1 MIACPYC
8 GTQNRA
14 DATYCNNCGGALKST
29 TPPSPQPSAQTGAP
43 RPQHA
48 TGRLPLQ
55 SRLAGRY
62 LIGKKVG
69 EGGMAAVY
77 QATDTRSNETVAI
90 KEMSQ
95 DGLTPQEVKESL
107 DAFRFEADTLMR
119 LRHPNL
125 PRVYAH
131 FFEGA
136 RHYLVME
143 FIDGQTVEQRLIDA
157 KGALPETEVMG
168 WAEQLCSAL
177 NYLHMQRPPII
188 FRDLKPSN
196 VMVTRAGKVK
206 LIDFGI
212 ARVFAPGRTRDTQ
225 ILGTPGFA
233 PPEQYGKAQTD
244 ARADVYALGC
254 TLYQLL
260 SNYDPATTP
269 FALPPLNTRN
279 SKVSPHIQ
287 LAIERA
293 TKLDRDQRFPTVADF
308 EQALLHPD
316 GLYFRTGERARNLGE
331 LVALCQ
337 KLPQEGADALY
348 SGRIEYWLR
357 AWGNTS
363 AANSAA
369 SAARTNT
376 DQAAGLRAFLASA
389 SRRATAS
396 PNPAARLFPNIPR
409 PTVAQGAART
419 ATAPTGTITVQ
430 PKSLHMGRLTQGT
443 RGVQTI
449 VVGGLPNSTVQ
460 GTITPLAP
468 WLSVDRTIIRG
479 ASTLVQVFA
488 ETSKLPSTG
497 VHQSQLV
504 IRSGS
509 QQVYLPVSVE
519 ALPAPLSANKAPPLK
534 TTAAPAKSTTTAQP
548 AQSSARKT
556 AGPAASQTS
565 ASAKPQAKPQPKPAA
580 NRTATSAKFAVPA
593 RPPTRGPRIAI
604 AGAVAVGAGLLPL
617 IAFRWILDPASAA
630 QRVAMLHAYTPW
642 WPRIPLVWP
651 LLWLVFLASLA
662 FAVMSAVAGH
672 GSARW
677 RGQFRGALF
686 GALIGLVVALL
697 LGQKALFIMPMT
709 AAVILVPALAGV
721 GAAFGADAL
730 FGRGILVF
738 FETLSQRAR
747 FVVTI
752 AAIIVGAWGGAYLV
766 SQMNIGALIPL
777 GFIAGAL
784 LGASLASR
792 INQVLY
798 QLAHVPRSA
807 PRPARVP

>member
-1 MIACPYC
+1 MIACSYC
-8 GTQNRA
+8 GTQNRS
-14 DATYCNNCGGALKST
+14 DATYCNNCGGALNGT
-29 TPPSPQPSAQTGAP
+29 TSPAPHTPAQTGAP
-43 RPQHA
+43 RAPHG
-48 TGRLPLQ
+48 TGRLPTQ

-62 LIGKKVG
+62 LILRKVG

-77 QATDTRSNETVAI
+77 QATDTRTNDTVAI

-95 DGLTPQEVKESL
+95 DGLSPQEVKESL

-143 FIDGQTVEQRLIDA
+143 FIDGQTLEQRLVTA
-157 KGALPETEVMG
+157 KGSIPEVEVMG

-177 NYLHMQRPPII
+177 TYLHTQRPPII

-244 ARADVYALGC
+244 ARADIYALGC
-254 TLYQLL
+254 ALYQLL

-279 SKVSPHIQ
+279 PKVSPHIQ

-293 TKLDRDQRFPTVADF
+293 TKLDRDQRFPSMAEF
-308 EQALLHPD
+308 ERALLHPD
-316 GLYFRTGERARNLGE
+316 GLYFRNGERARTLTE
-331 LVALCQ
+331 MIALCQ
-337 KLPQEGADALY
+337 KLPQDGADALY

-363 AANSAA
+363 AATSAA
-369 SAARTNT
+369 NAARANT
-376 DQAAGLRAFLASA
+376 DQAAGLKAFLASVT
-389 SRRATAS
+389 RRSTAS
-396 PNPAARLFPNIPR
+396 PNQGPASRVFPNIPR
-409 PTVAQGAART
+409 PAQTRGAARA

-430 PKSLHMGRLTQGT
+430 PKSLHMGRLTQGQ
-443 RGVQTI
+443 RGIQAI

-460 GTITPLAP
+460 GSITPLAP
-468 WLSVDRTIIRG
+468 WLAVDRPIFRG
-479 ASTLVQVFA
+479 GSTVVQVTA

-497 VHQSQLV
+497 VHQSQIV
-504 IRSGS
+504 IRSGA

-519 ALPAPLSANKAPPLK
+519 ALSAPPSTTSTKAPK
-534 TTAAPAKSTTTAQP
+534 TTAQP
-548 AQSSARKT
+548 ATAQPARKT
-556 AGPAASQTS
+556 AGPVPAQASS
-565 ASAKPQAKPQPKPAA
+565 SAKSPSQGGK
-580 NRTATSAKFAVPA
+580 TATKFLVPA
-593 RPPTRGPRIAI
+593 RPPARMARIAIAGTLAMGVGLLPVVAFQRAYDPATAAQRTEMLHAYAPWWPHIPMVWPLMWLVFLVILIVAI
-604 AGAVAVGAGLLPL
+604 AGAVAGNRPS
-617 IAFRWILDPASAA
+617 RWS
-630 QRVAMLHAYTPW
+630 
-642 WPRIPLVWP
+642 
-651 LLWLVFLASLA
+651 
-662 FAVMSAVAGH
+662 
-672 GSARW
+672 
-677 RGQFRGALF
+677 GQYRGAFF
-686 GALIGLVVALL
+686 GALIGLLAALF
-697 LGQKALFIMPMT
+697 LGQSALFSVPVT
-709 AAVILVPALAGV
+709 AAVILVPALVGA
-721 GAAFGADAL
+721 GAAFGADSL
-730 FGRGILVF
+730 FGRGILTF
-738 FETLSQRAR
+738 FEVLSQRAR

-752 AAIIVGAWGGAYLV
+752 AAIVFGAWGGAFLLG
-766 SQMNIGALIPL
+766 QMNLGMLTAL
-777 GFIAGAL
+777 GFIGGAF

-792 INQVLY
+792 INQLLY
-798 QLAHVPRSA
+798 QLSRVPRVS
-807 PRPARVP
+807 RVP

>member
-14 DATYCNNCGGALKST
+14 DATYCNNCGGALKNT
-29 TPPSPQPSAQTGAP
+29 TPPSPQSPTQTGGP
-43 RPQHA
+43 LPQHA

-77 QATDTRSNETVAI
+77 QATDTRNNETVAI

-95 DGLTPQEVKESL
+95 DGLTPQEIKESL

-143 FIDGQTVEQRLIDA
+143 FIDGQTVEQRLINA
-157 KGALPETEVMG
+157 KGSLPETEVMG

-177 NYLHMQRPPII
+177 NYLHVQRPPII

-279 SKVSPHIQ
+279 AKVSPHIQ

-293 TKLDRDQRFPTVADF
+293 TKLDRDQRFQTVTEF

-337 KLPQEGADALY
+337 KLPQEGAEALY

-363 AANSAA
+363 AASSAA
-369 SAARTNT
+369 SAARANT

-389 SRRATAS
+389 SRRVTAS

-409 PTVAQGAART
+409 PSVAQGAART

-519 ALPAPLSANKAPPLK
+519 ALPAPVSANNVPPLK
-534 TTAAPAKSTTTAQP
+534 TTAAPAKAATAQP
-548 AQSSARKT
+548 ATQSAQKT
-556 AGPAASQTS
+556 AGPATSQTS
-565 ASAKPQAKPQPKPAA
+565 TSAKPQAKPQPKPAA
-580 NRTATSAKFAVPA
+580 KFAVPA
-593 RPPTRGPRIAI
+593 RPSTRGPRIAI
-604 AGAVAVGAGLLPL
+604 AGAAAVGASLLPL
-617 IAFRWILDPASAA
+617 AAFQWINDPASAA
-630 QRVAMLHAYTPW
+630 RRVEMLKAYAPW
-642 WPRIPLVWP
+642 WPHIPLVWP

-662 FAVMSAVAGH
+662 FAVISAVAGN
-672 GSARW
+672 GRSRW
-677 RGQFRGALF
+677 RGQFRGAFF
-686 GALIGLVVALL
+686 GALIGLVAALL
-697 LGQKALFIMPMT
+697 LGQTALFSMPMT

-721 GAAFGADAL
+721 GAAFGADSL

-738 FETLSQRAR
+738 FETLSLRAR

-752 AAIIVGAWGGAYLV
+752 VAIIMGAWGGAYFVGQLNV
-766 SQMNIGALIPL
+766 SPALTML
-777 GFIAGAL
+777 GFIGGAF

-792 INQVLY
+792 LNTILY
-798 QLAHVPRSA
+798 QLAHVPRST

>member
-1 MIACPYC
+1 MVACPYC

-29 TPPSPQPSAQTGAP
+29 TPPAPPPSAQTGAP

-77 QATDTRSNETVAI
+77 QATDTRTNETVAV

-95 DGLTPQEVKESL
+95 DGLTPQEVKEAL

-143 FIDGQTVEQRLIDA
+143 FIDGQTVEQRMIDA

-212 ARVFAPGRTRDTQ
+212 ARVFAPGRARDTQ

-279 SKVSPHIQ
+279 PKVSPHIQ

-293 TKLDRDQRFPTVADF
+293 TKLDRDQRFQSVADF
-308 EQALLHPD
+308 ERALLHPD
-316 GLYFRTGERARNLGE
+316 GLYFRNGERARTLSE
-331 LVALCQ
+331 LIALCQ

-357 AWGNTS
+357 AWGNTA

-396 PNPAARLFPNIPR
+396 PNPAARIFQNIPR
-409 PTVAQGAART
+409 ATVAQGAART

-430 PKSLHMGRLTQGT
+430 PKSLHMGRLTQGQ

-519 ALPAPLSANKAPPLK
+519 ALPAPASANKAQPPK
-534 TTAAPAKSTTTAQP
+534 STAAPTKSTTAQP
-548 AQSSARKT
+548 AQSAQKI

-565 ASAKPQAKPQPKPAA
+565 ARVKPQVKPQPKPAVKRA
-580 NRTATSAKFAVPA
+580 PTSSKFAIPA
-593 RPPTRGPRIAI
+593 RSPTRSPRIAI

-617 IAFRWILDPASAA
+617 AAFQWMNDPASAA
-630 QRVAMLHAYTPW
+630 QRMSMLRAYAPW
-642 WPRIPLVWP
+642 WPQIPQVWP

-662 FAVMSAVAGH
+662 FAVVGAAAGH

-677 RGQFRGALF
+677 HGQFRGAFF
-686 GALIGLVVALL
+686 GALIGLAAALL
-697 LGQKALFIMPMT
+697 LGQKALFILPMT
-709 AAVILVPALAGV
+709 ATVILVPALAGV

-730 FGRGILVF
+730 FGRGILAF
-738 FETLSQRAR
+738 FEVLSQRAR

-752 AAIIVGAWGGAYLV
+752 IAIIVGAWGGAYLV

-777 GFIAGAL
+777 GFIGGAF

-792 INQVLY
+792 LNNILY

>member
-1 MIACPYC
+1 M
-8 GTQNRA
+8 
-14 DATYCNNCGGALKST
+14 
-29 TPPSPQPSAQTGAP
+29 
-43 RPQHA
+43 
-48 TGRLPLQ
+48 
-55 SRLAGRY
+55 
-62 LIGKKVG
+62 
-69 EGGMAAVY
+69 
-77 QATDTRSNETVAI
+77 
-90 KEMSQ
+90 
-95 DGLTPQEVKESL
+95 
-107 DAFRFEADTLMR
+107 
-119 LRHPNL
+119 
-125 PRVYAH
+125 
-131 FFEGA
+131 
-136 RHYLVME
+136 
-143 FIDGQTVEQRLIDA
+143 
-157 KGALPETEVMG
+157 
-168 WAEQLCSAL
+168 
-177 NYLHMQRPPII
+177 
-188 FRDLKPSN
+188 
-196 VMVTRAGKVK
+196 
-206 LIDFGI
+206 
-212 ARVFAPGRTRDTQ
+212 
-225 ILGTPGFA
+225 
-233 PPEQYGKAQTD
+233 
-244 ARADVYALGC
+244 
-254 TLYQLL
+254 L

-279 SKVSPHIQ
+279 AKVSPHIQ

-293 TKLDRDQRFPTVADF
+293 TKLDRDQRFPSVADF

-316 GLYFRTGERARNLGE
+316 GLYFRTGERARNLSE

-396 PNPAARLFPNIPR
+396 PNPASRIFQNIPR

-430 PKSLHMGRLTQGT
+430 PKSLHMGRLTQGQ

-519 ALPAPLSANKAPPLK
+519 ALPRSSRDEHSPAAQVHRRACEIHGGAASAIHQAIRAQDGGRQRRHRLQRAQSPRRNLSRSLRRIRT
-534 TTAAPAKSTTTAQP
+534 TTAA
-548 AQSSARKT
+548 
-556 AGPAASQTS
+556 
-565 ASAKPQAKPQPKPAA
+565 
-580 NRTATSAKFAVPA
+580 KFSVPA

-604 AGAVAVGAGLLPL
+604 AGAAAIGAGLLPL
-617 IAFRWILDPASAA
+617 VAFRWILDPASAA
-630 QRVAMLHAYTPW
+630 QRIAMLHAYAPW
-642 WPRIPLVWP
+642 WPHIPLVWP

-662 FAVMSAVAGH
+662 LAVMGAVAGH

-677 RGQFRGALF
+677 RGQFRGAFF
-686 GALIGLVVALL
+686 GALIGLVAALL
-697 LGQKALFIMPMT
+697 LGQTALFILPMT

-738 FETLSQRAR
+738 FEIAVAARALR
-747 FVVTI
+747 RHHRRHHRRRVGWRLPREPDEHRRAHTAWLHRRSTPRRVAGLTHQSGTVPTGAC
-752 AAIIVGAWGGAYLV
+752 AALRATPSAR
-766 SQMNIGALIPL
+766 
-777 GFIAGAL
+777 
-784 LGASLASR
+784 SLACLLRRLPSR
-792 INQVLY
+792 
-798 QLAHVPRSA
+798 
-807 PRPARVP
+807 

>member
-1 MIACPYC
+1 
-8 GTQNRA
+8 
-14 DATYCNNCGGALKST
+14 
-29 TPPSPQPSAQTGAP
+29 
-43 RPQHA
+43 
-48 TGRLPLQ
+48 LQ

-77 QATDTRSNETVAI
+77 QATDTRTNETVAV

-95 DGLTPQEVKESL
+95 DGLTPQEVKEAL

-143 FIDGQTVEQRLIDA
+143 FIDGQTVEQRMIDA

-212 ARVFAPGRTRDTQ
+212 ARVFAPGRARDTQ

-293 TKLDRDQRFPTVADF
+293 TKLDRDQRFQSVAEF
-308 EQALLHPD
+308 ERALLHPD
-316 GLYFRTGERARNLGE
+316 GLYFRNGERARNLGE
-331 LVALCQ
+331 LIALCQ

-389 SRRATAS
+389 ARRATAS
-396 PNPAARLFPNIPR
+396 PNPASRIFQNIPR

-430 PKSLHMGRLTQGT
+430 PKSLHMGRLTQGQ

-519 ALPAPLSANKAPPLK
+519 ALPAPVGTNTIQSSKS
-534 TTAAPAKSTTTAQP
+534 TAAPAKSTTTAQP
-548 AQSSARKT
+548 AQSTARKM
-556 AGPAASQTS
+556 AGPATSQTS
-565 ASAKPQAKPQPKPAA
+565 ASAKPQAKPQVKPQAKRAA
-580 NRTATSAKFAVPA
+580 NRTTTAAKFAVPA
-593 RPPTRGPRIAI
+593 RPPTRGPSIAI
-604 AGAVAVGAGLLPL
+604 AGAVAIGAGLLPL
-617 IAFRWILDPASAA
+617 VAFRWILDPASAA
-630 QRVAMLHAYTPW
+630 QRIAMLHAYAPW

-662 FAVMSAVAGH
+662 FAVVSAVVGH

-677 RGQFRGALF
+677 RGQVRGAFF
-686 GALIGLVVALL
+686 GALIGLVAALL
-697 LGQKALFIMPMT
+697 LGQRALFTLPLT
-709 AAVILVPALAGV
+709 AAVILVPALVGV

-752 AAIIVGAWGGAYLV
+752 AAVIVGAWGGAYLV
-766 SQMNIGALIPL
+766 SQMNISALIPL
-777 GFIAGAL
+777 GFIGGAF

>member
-1 MIACPYC
+1 
-8 GTQNRA
+8 
-14 DATYCNNCGGALKST
+14 
-29 TPPSPQPSAQTGAP
+29 
-43 RPQHA
+43 
-48 TGRLPLQ
+48 LQ

-77 QATDTRSNETVAI
+77 QATDTRTNETVAI

-95 DGLTPQEVKESL
+95 DGLSPQEVKEAL
-107 DAFRFEADTLMR
+107 DAFRFESDTLMR

-143 FIDGQTVEQRLIDA
+143 FIDGQTVEQRLGDA

-177 NYLHMQRPPII
+177 SYLHAQRPPII

-196 VMVTRAGKVK
+196 VMITRAGKVK

-279 SKVSPHIQ
+279 AKVSPHIQ

-293 TKLDRDQRFPTVADF
+293 TKLDRDQRFQSVAEF

-337 KLPQEGADALY
+337 KLPQEGAEALY

-357 AWGNTS
+357 AWGNS
-363 AANSAA
+363 AAANSAA
-369 SAARTNT
+369 SAARGNT

-409 PTVAQGAART
+409 PAQGAART

-430 PKSLHMGRLTQGT
+430 PKSLHMGRLTQGQ
-443 RGVQTI
+443 RGVQAI
-449 VVGGLPNSTVQ
+449 VVGGLPNSTMQ

-468 WLSVDRTIIRG
+468 WLSVDRPIFRG
-479 ASTLVQVFA
+479 GSTVVQVFA

-497 VHQSQLV
+497 VHQSQIV

-519 ALPAPLSANKAPPLK
+519 ALAAPAAANTFQPPK
-534 TTAAPAKSTTTAQP
+534 STAAPAKATPAAQP
-548 AQSSARKT
+548 ASKKAAPAATASSAN
-556 AGPAASQTS
+556 
-565 ASAKPQAKPQPKPAA
+565 AKPQAKPAAKNAA
-580 NRTATSAKFAVPA
+580 NATKFSVPA
-593 RPPTRGPRIAI
+593 RPPARGPRIAI
-604 AGAVAVGAGLLPL
+604 AGALAVGAGLLPL
-617 IAFRWILDPASAA
+617 LALQQAYDPASAA
-630 QRVAMLHAYTPW
+630 QRAAMLHVYAPW
-642 WPRIPLVWP
+642 WPQIPLVWP
-651 LLWLVFLASLA
+651 LLWLVFLASLTLG
-662 FAVMSAVAGH
+662 VVSAVAGN
-672 GSARW
+672 GSSRW
-677 RGQFRGALF
+677 RGQYRGAFF
-686 GALIGLVVALL
+686 GGVIGLVAALL
-697 LGQKALFIMPMT
+697 LGQAALFNVPVT
-709 AAVILVPALAGV
+709 VAVILVPALVGV
-721 GAAFGADAL
+721 GAAFGADSLLGPA
-730 FGRGILVF
+730 ILAF
-738 FETLSQRAR
+738 FETLSRRAR

-752 AAIIVGAWGGAYLV
+752 VAIIIGAWGGAFLV
-766 SQMNIGALIPL
+766 SQTSLRMLIPL
-777 GFIAGAL
+777 GFIGGAF

-792 INQVLY
+792 LNQVLY
-798 QLAHVPRSA
+798 QLAHVPRAA

>member
-1 MIACPYC
+1 
-8 GTQNRA
+8 
-14 DATYCNNCGGALKST
+14 
-29 TPPSPQPSAQTGAP
+29 
-43 RPQHA
+43 
-48 TGRLPLQ
+48 LQ

-95 DGLTPQEVKESL
+95 DGLSPQEIKESL

-143 FIDGQTVEQRLIDA
+143 YIDGQTVEQLLIDA
-157 KGALPETEVMG
+157 KGSLPETEVMG

-212 ARVFAPGRTRDTQ
+212 ARVFAPGRARDTQ

-244 ARADVYALGC
+244 ARADIYALGC

-279 SKVSPHIQ
+279 AKVSPHIQ

-293 TKLDRDQRFPTVADF
+293 TKLDRDQRFQTVADF

-316 GLYFRTGERARNLGE
+316 GLYFRTSERARNLNE

-357 AWGNTS
+357 AWGNTA

-369 SAARTNT
+369 SAARANT

-396 PNPAARLFPNIPR
+396 PNPASRIFQNIPR

-519 ALPAPLSANKAPPLK
+519 ALPAPTGTNTILSPKS
-534 TTAAPAKSTTTAQP
+534 TAAPAKMTRAQP
-548 AQSSARKT
+548 ATQSAQKT
-556 AGPAASQTS
+556 AGAAASQTS
-565 ASAKPQAKPQPKPAA
+565 ASAKPQVKPQAKPAA
-580 NRTATSAKFAVPA
+580 NRAATSVKFAVPT

-604 AGAVAVGAGLLPL
+604 AGAAAVGAGLLPL
-617 IAFRWILDPASAA
+617 VAFRWVNDPASAA
-630 QRVAMLHAYTPW
+630 QRSAMLNTYAPW
-642 WPRIPLVWP
+642 WPHIPLVWP

-662 FAVMSAVAGH
+662 FAVVSAVAGT

-686 GALIGLVVALL
+686 GALIGLVAALL

-709 AAVILVPALAGV
+709 AAVILVPALIGV

-738 FETLSQRAR
+738 FETLSLRAR

-752 AAIIVGAWGGAYLV
+752 VAIIVGAWGGAYLV
-766 SQMNIGALIPL
+766 SQLNIGALIPL
-777 GFIAGAL
+777 GFIGGAF

-792 INQVLY
+792 INQILF
-798 QLAHVPRSA
+798 QLAHVPRSS

>member
-1 MIACPYC
+1 
-8 GTQNRA
+8 
-14 DATYCNNCGGALKST
+14 
-29 TPPSPQPSAQTGAP
+29 
-43 RPQHA
+43 
-48 TGRLPLQ
+48 LQ

-157 KGALPETEVMG
+157 KGSLPETEVMG

-254 TLYQLL
+254 TIYQLL

-279 SKVSPHIQ
+279 AKVSPHIQ

-293 TKLDRDQRFPTVADF
+293 TKLDRDQRFQTVADF

-316 GLYFRTGERARNLGE
+316 GLYFRNGERARNLGE
-331 LVALCQ
+331 LIALCQ
-337 KLPQEGADALY
+337 KLPQEGGDALY

-376 DQAAGLRAFLASA
+376 DQAAGLSAFLASA

-396 PNPAARLFPNIPR
+396 PNPASRIFQNIPR

-430 PKSLHMGRLTQGT
+430 PKSLHMGRLTQGQ

-504 IRSGS
+504 IRSGA

-519 ALPAPLSANKAPPLK
+519 ALPAPLSTNKAQPLK
-534 TTAAPAKSTTTAQP
+534 TTAAPTNTTTAQP
-548 AQSSARKT
+548 AAQSAQKT
-556 AGPAASQTS
+556 ASQTS
-565 ASAKPQAKPQPKPAA
+565 TSAKPQAKPQPKPAA
-580 NRTATSAKFAVPA
+580 NRAATSTKFAIPA

-604 AGAVAVGAGLLPL
+604 AGAAAVGAGLLPL
-617 IAFRWILDPASAA
+617 VAFRWVLDPASAP
-630 QRVAMLHAYTPW
+630 QRIAMLHTYAPW
-642 WPRIPLVWP
+642 WPHIPLVWP

-662 FAVMSAVAGH
+662 FAVVSAVAGT
-672 GSARW
+672 GSSRW
-677 RGQFRGALF
+677 RGQFRGAFF
-686 GALIGLVVALL
+686 GALIGLVAALL
-697 LGQKALFIMPMT
+697 LGQTALFIMPMT

-721 GAAFGADAL
+721 GAAFGADSL
-730 FGRGILVF
+730 FGRGILAF
-738 FETLSQRAR
+738 FETLSLRAR

-752 AAIIVGAWGGAYLV
+752 IAIIVGAWGGAYLV
-766 SQMNIGALIPL
+766 SQINIGALIPL
-777 GFIAGAL
+777 GFIGGAL

-792 INQVLY
+792 INQILY
-798 QLAHVPRSA
+798 QLAHVPRAA
-807 PRPARVP
+807 PRAARVP

>member
-1 MIACPYC
+1 LIACPYC
-8 GTQNRA
+8 GTQNRS

-29 TPPSPQPSAQTGAP
+29 TPPTPQPVPQTGAP

-48 TGRLPLQ
+48 TGRLPNQ

-77 QATDTRSNETVAI
+77 QATDTRSNETVAV

-95 DGLTPQEVKESL
+95 DGLSPQEVKEAL

-143 FIDGQTVEQRLIDA
+143 FIDGQTLEQRLGDA
-157 KGALPETEVMG
+157 KGALSETEVMG

-177 NYLHMQRPPII
+177 SYLHAQRPPII
-188 FRDLKPSN
+188 FRDIKPSN
-196 VMVTRAGKVK
+196 VMVTRAGKIK

-212 ARVFAPGRTRDTQ
+212 ARVFAPGRARDTQ

-279 SKVSPHIQ
+279 AKVSPHIQ
-287 LAIERA
+287 LAIEHA
-293 TKLDRDQRFPTVADF
+293 TKLDRDQRFQSVADF
-308 EQALLHPD
+308 ERALLHPD
-316 GLYFRTGERARNLGE
+316 GLYFRTGERARNLSE
-331 LVALCQ
+331 LTALCQ
-337 KLPQEGADALY
+337 KLPQEGAEALY

-369 SAARTNT
+369 SAARANP

-389 SRRATAS
+389 SRQATAS
-396 PNPAARLFPNIPR
+396 PSPASRLFQNFPRPAAS
-409 PTVAQGAART
+409 QGAART

-430 PKSLHMGRLTQGT
+430 PKSLHMGRLPQGQ

-488 ETSKLPSTG
+488 ETSKLPSSG

-519 ALPAPLSANKAPPLK
+519 ALPAPASAGPAQTSKS
-534 TTAAPAKSTTTAQP
+534 TAAPAKPTTAQP
-548 AQSSARKT
+548 APRKAAPQAPSSV
-556 AGPAASQTS
+556 
-565 ASAKPQAKPQPKPAA
+565 KPQLAPAT

-593 RPPTRGPRIAI
+593 PALTRGPRIAT
-604 AGAVAVGAGLLPL
+604 AGAVALGAALAPL
-617 IAFRWILDPASAA
+617 GAFQWMSDPASAGR
-630 QRVAMLHAYTPW
+630 RVAMLHAYAPW
-642 WPRIPLVWP
+642 WPQIPLGWP
-651 LLWLVFLASLA
+651 LLWVVFLASLA
-662 FAVMSAVAGH
+662 LAVVSAVVGT
-672 GSARW
+672 GQARW
-677 RGQFRGALF
+677 RGQYRGAFF
-686 GALIGLVVALL
+686 GALIGLLAALF
-697 LGQKALFIMPMT
+697 LGQTALFSLPMS
-709 AAVILVPALAGV
+709 AAVILVPALVGV
-721 GAAFGADAL
+721 GAAFGADSL

-747 FVVTI
+747 FVVTV
-752 AAIIVGAWGGAYLV
+752 AAIVVGAWGGAYLV
-766 SQMNIGALIPL
+766 GQMNLAQLVPL
-777 GFIAGAL
+777 GFIGGAFLGAL
-784 LGASLASR
+784 FASR
-792 INQVLY
+792 INQILY
-798 QLAHVPRSA
+798 QLAHVPRSS

>member
-1 MIACPYC
+1 
-8 GTQNRA
+8 
-14 DATYCNNCGGALKST
+14 
-29 TPPSPQPSAQTGAP
+29 
-43 RPQHA
+43 
-48 TGRLPLQ
+48 
-55 SRLAGRY
+55 
-62 LIGKKVG
+62 
-69 EGGMAAVY
+69 
-77 QATDTRSNETVAI
+77 
-90 KEMSQ
+90 
-95 DGLTPQEVKESL
+95 
-107 DAFRFEADTLMR
+107 
-119 LRHPNL
+119 
-125 PRVYAH
+125 
-131 FFEGA
+131 
-136 RHYLVME
+136 
-143 FIDGQTVEQRLIDA
+143 
-157 KGALPETEVMG
+157 MG

-279 SKVSPHIQ
+279 PKVSPHIQ

-293 TKLDRDQRFPTVADF
+293 TKLDRDQRFQSVAEF

-316 GLYFRTGERARNLGE
+316 GLYFRNGERARNLSE

-389 SRRATAS
+389 ARRATAS
-396 PNPAARLFPNIPR
+396 PNPAARIFQNIPR

-430 PKSLHMGRLTQGT
+430 PKSLHMGRLTQGQ

-519 ALPAPLSANKAPPLK
+519 ALPAPAGTSTIQSPKS
-534 TTAAPAKSTTTAQP
+534 TAAPVKATTAQP
-548 AQSSARKT
+548 APSAGQSARKT

-565 ASAKPQAKPQPKPAA
+565 ASAKGLSRNLSRNLSRSLRRIARRPQPSSPSPRARLHVARASPSLGAA
-580 NRTATSAKFAVPA
+580 
-593 RPPTRGPRIAI
+593 
-604 AGAVAVGAGLLPL
+604 AVGAGLLPL
-617 IAFRWILDPASAA
+617 VAFQWILDPASAA
-630 QRVAMLHAYTPW
+630 QRIAMLHAYAPW
-642 WPRIPLVWP
+642 WPHIPLVWP

-662 FAVMSAVAGH
+662 LAVMGAVAGH
-672 GSARW
+672 GIGPLAWTVSWRVLRRADRAGSSAPARPDGALHPANDSGGDPRSCARRRGRGVRRGCAVWSRDTRLLRDALATRALRRHHHRHHRW
-677 RGQFRGALF
+677 RVGWRLPCGPDEHRRAHTAWLHRRGPPRRVARLTHQS
-686 GALIGLVVALL
+686 GAVSASACAALL
-697 LGQKALFIMPMT
+697 ATP
-709 AAVILVPALAGV
+709 
-721 GAAFGADAL
+721 GA
-730 FGRGILVF
+730 R
-738 FETLSQRAR
+738 
-747 FVVTI
+747 
-752 AAIIVGAWGGAYLV
+752 
-766 SQMNIGALIPL
+766 
-777 GFIAGAL
+777 
-784 LGASLASR
+784 SLACLLRRLPSR
-792 INQVLY
+792 
-798 QLAHVPRSA
+798 
-807 PRPARVP
+807 

>member
-1 MIACPYC
+1 
-8 GTQNRA
+8 
-14 DATYCNNCGGALKST
+14 
-29 TPPSPQPSAQTGAP
+29 
-43 RPQHA
+43 
-48 TGRLPLQ
+48 
-55 SRLAGRY
+55 
-62 LIGKKVG
+62 
-69 EGGMAAVY
+69 MAAVY
-77 QATDTRSNETVAI
+77 QAIDTRTNETVAI
-90 KEMSQ
+90 KEMGQ
-95 DGLTPQEVKESL
+95 DGLTPQEVKEAL

-143 FIDGQTVEQRLIDA
+143 FIDGQTVEQRLIDT
-157 KGALPETEVMG
+157 KGSLSEVEVMG

-177 NYLHMQRPPII
+177 TYLHAQRPPII

-279 SKVSPHIQ
+279 PKISPHIQ

-293 TKLDRDQRFPTVADF
+293 TKLDRDQRFQAVAEF
-308 EQALLHPD
+308 ERALLHPD
-316 GLYFRTGERARNLGE
+316 GLYFRNGERARNLSE
-331 LVALCQ
+331 MIALCQ
-337 KLPQEGADALY
+337 KLPQEGAEALY

-357 AWGNTS
+357 AWGNTA
-363 AANSAA
+363 AANGAA

-409 PTVAQGAART
+409 PTAAQGAART

-430 PKSLHMGRLTQGT
+430 PKSLHMGRLTQGQ
-443 RGVQTI
+443 RGVQAI

-468 WLSVDRTIIRG
+468 WLSVDRSIFRG
-479 ASTLVQVFA
+479 GSTVVQVFA

-497 VHQSQLV
+497 VHQSQIV

-519 ALPAPLSANKAPPLK
+519 ALPAPAALNTIKPSKS
-534 TTAAPAKSTTTAQP
+534 TAAPAKSTTAQP
-548 AQSSARKT
+548 AQPAARKT
-556 AGPAASQTS
+556 AGPATSQTTS
-565 ASAKPQAKPQPKPAA
+565 QTTASPTSQAKPQSKPAA
-580 NRTATSAKFAVPA
+580 NRTTNATKFAVPA
-593 RPPTRGPRIAI
+593 RAPSRGPRVAI
-604 AGAVAVGAGLLPL
+604 AGTAAIGAGLLPL
-617 IAFRWILDPASAA
+617 VAFQWVNDPASAA
-630 QRVAMLHAYTPW
+630 QRVAMLDAYAPW
-642 WPRIPLVWP
+642 WPQIPLVWP

-662 FAVMSAVAGH
+662 LGVVSAVAG
-672 GSARW
+672 SSSLRW
-677 RGQFRGALF
+677 RGQYRGALF
-686 GALIGLVVALL
+686 GGLIGLAAALL
-697 LGQKALFIMPMT
+697 LGQTALFRVPMT
-709 AAVILVPALAGV
+709 AAVILVPVVVGL
-721 GAAFGADAL
+721 GAAFGADSL
-730 FGRGILVF
+730 FGRWILAF
-738 FETLSQRAR
+738 FEVLSQRAR

-752 AAIIVGAWGGAYLV
+752 IAIVVGAWGGAYLV
-766 SQMNIGALIPL
+766 SQMRLGGPLIPL
-777 GFIAGAL
+777 GLIAGAL

-792 INQVLY
+792 LNQVVY

>member
-1 MIACPYC
+1 
-8 GTQNRA
+8 
-14 DATYCNNCGGALKST
+14 
-29 TPPSPQPSAQTGAP
+29 
-43 RPQHA
+43 
-48 TGRLPLQ
+48 
-55 SRLAGRY
+55 
-62 LIGKKVG
+62 
-69 EGGMAAVY
+69 MAAVY

-95 DGLTPQEVKESL
+95 DGLTPQEIKESL

-157 KGALPETEVMG
+157 KGSLPETEVMG
-168 WAEQLCSAL
+168 WAEQLCSVL
-177 NYLHMQRPPII
+177 NYLHVQRPPII

-196 VMVTRAGKVK
+196 VMVTRAGKIK

-293 TKLDRDQRFPTVADF
+293 TKLDRDQRFQTVAEF

-316 GLYFRTGERARNLGE
+316 GLYFRTGERARNLSE
-331 LVALCQ
+331 VIALCQ

-357 AWGNTS
+357 AWGNTA

-369 SAARTNT
+369 SAARANT

-389 SRRATAS
+389 SSRATAS

-430 PKSLHMGRLTQGT
+430 PKSLHMGRLTQGQ

-488 ETSKLPSTG
+488 ETNKLPSTG
-497 VHQSQLV
+497 VHQSQIV

-519 ALPAPLSANKAPPLK
+519 ALPAPVSPNKAPPLK
-534 TTAAPAKSTTTAQP
+534 STAAPAKPSAAPSAGQSTRT
-548 AQSSARKT
+548 T
-556 AGPAASQTS
+556 AGPTASQAS
-565 ASAKPQAKPQPKPAA
+565 ANAKPQPKAQPKPQPKPAA
-580 NRTATSAKFAVPA
+580 NRTATPSKFTTPA
-593 RPPTRGPRIAI
+593 RPETRGPRIAI
-604 AGAVAVGAGLLPL
+604 AGAVAVGASLLPL
-617 IAFRWILDPASAA
+617 AALKWAYDPATAA
-630 QRVAMLHAYTPW
+630 QRSHMLHAYAPW
-642 WPRIPLVWP
+642 WPHIPQVWP
-651 LLWLVFLASLA
+651 LLWVVFLASLA
-662 FAVMSAVAGH
+662 FAMVSAVAGH
-672 GSARW
+672 GSSRW
-677 RGQFRGALF
+677 RGQFRGAFF
-686 GALIGLVVALL
+686 GGLIGLVAALL
-697 LGQKALFIMPMT
+697 LGQSVLFILPMT
-709 AAVILVPALAGV
+709 AAVILVPALVGM
-721 GAAFGADAL
+721 GAALGADSL

-738 FETLSQRAR
+738 FETLTLRAR

-752 AAIIVGAWGGAYLV
+752 VAIIIGGWGGAYFVGQLNGMPV
-766 SQMNIGALIPL
+766 LIML
-777 GFIAGAL
+777 GFIGGAF

-792 INQVLY
+792 INTILY

>member
-1 MIACPYC
+1 MVACPYC
-8 GTQNRA
+8 GTQNRS

-29 TPPSPQPSAQTGAP
+29 TPPSPQPSTQTGGP

-77 QATDTRSNETVAI
+77 QATDTRNNETVAI

-95 DGLTPQEVKESL
+95 DGLTPQEIKESL

-157 KGALPETEVMG
+157 KGSLPETEVMG

-279 SKVSPHIQ
+279 AKVSPHIQ

-293 TKLDRDQRFPTVADF
+293 TKLDRDQRFPSVAEF
-308 EQALLHPD
+308 EQTLLHPD
-316 GLYFRTGERARNLGE
+316 GLYFRNGERARNLSE
-331 LVALCQ
+331 LIALCQ

-389 SRRATAS
+389 SRRATAN
-396 PNPAARLFPNIPR
+396 PNPASRLFQNIPR

-430 PKSLHMGRLTQGT
+430 PKSLHMGRLTQGQ

-449 VVGGLPNSTVQ
+449 VVGGLSNSTVQ

-519 ALPAPLSANKAPPLK
+519 ALPAPAGTNTIQSPKS
-534 TTAAPAKSTTTAQP
+534 TATPAKSTAAQP
-548 AQSSARKT
+548 AQWQLRARRRGQRRHRLQRAQSPRRNLSRSLRRIARRPQPSSPSPRARPHVARASPSPEPPPSARDFCHSSRSD
-556 AGPAASQTS
+556 GY
-565 ASAKPQAKPQPKPAA
+565 
-580 NRTATSAKFAVPA
+580 
-593 RPPTRGPRIAI
+593 
-604 AGAVAVGAGLLPL
+604 
-617 IAFRWILDPASAA
+617 WI
-630 QRVAMLHAYTPW
+630 
-642 WPRIPLVWP
+642 
-651 LLWLVFLASLA
+651 
-662 FAVMSAVAGH
+662 
-672 GSARW
+672 
-677 RGQFRGALF
+677 
-686 GALIGLVVALL
+686 
-697 LGQKALFIMPMT
+697 
-709 AAVILVPALAGV
+709 
-721 GAAFGADAL
+721 
-730 FGRGILVF
+730 
-738 FETLSQRAR
+738 
-747 FVVTI
+747 
-752 AAIIVGAWGGAYLV
+752 
-766 SQMNIGALIPL
+766 
-777 GFIAGAL
+777 
-784 LGASLASR
+784 
-792 INQVLY
+792 
-798 QLAHVPRSA
+798 
-807 PRPARVP
+807 RPARRSASPCCTPTRRGGHIFRWFGRCCGWSSWRAWPSR

>member
-8 GTQNRA
+8 GTQNRS
-14 DATYCNNCGGALKST
+14 DATYCNNCGGALTST
-29 TPPSPQPSAQTGAP
+29 TPPASQPTAQTGAP
-43 RPQHA
+43 RPPHG
-48 TGRLPLQ
+48 TGRLPTQ

-77 QATDTRSNETVAI
+77 QATDTRTNETVAV
-90 KEMSQ
+90 KEMGQ
-95 DGLTPQEVKESL
+95 DGLTPQEVKEAL

-157 KGALPETEVMG
+157 KGSLPEVEVMG

-177 NYLHMQRPPII
+177 TYLHAQRPPII
-188 FRDLKPSN
+188 FRDLKSSN

-279 SKVSPHIQ
+279 AKVSPHIQ

-293 TKLDRDQRFPTVADF
+293 TKLDRDQRFQSVAEF
-308 EQALLHPD
+308 EQSLLHPD
-316 GLYFRTGERARNLGE
+316 GLYFRTGERARNLSE

-337 KLPQEGADALY
+337 KLPQEGAEALY

-357 AWGNTS
+357 AWGNS
-363 AANSAA
+363 AAASSAA
-369 SAARTNT
+369 SAARANT

-409 PTVAQGAART
+409 PTAAQGAART

-430 PKSLHMGRLTQGT
+430 PKSLHMGRLTQGQ
-443 RGVQTI
+443 RGVQAI

-468 WLSVDRTIIRG
+468 WLSVDRTIFRG
-479 ASTLVQVFA
+479 GSTVVQVFA

-519 ALPAPLSANKAPPLK
+519 ALPAPASTITVQPPKSTASPAKA
-534 TTAAPAKSTTTAQP
+534 TTAKPAQP
-548 AQSSARKT
+548 AARKT
-556 AGPAASQTS
+556 AGPASPQAS
-565 ASAKPQAKPQPKPAA
+565 ASARPAGQGAK
-580 NRTATSAKFAVPA
+580 TATKFSISTQT
-593 RPPTRGPRIAI
+593 PTRLPRVAT
-604 AGAVAVGAGLLPL
+604 AGAIAVGAGLLPL
-617 IAFRWILDPASAA
+617 LAFQRAYDPASAA
-630 QRVAMLHAYTPW
+630 QRITMLHAYAPW
-642 WPRIPLVWP
+642 WPQIPLVWP
-651 LLWLVFLASLA
+651 LLWLVFLASLTL
-662 FAVMSAVAGH
+662 AVVSAVAGN

-677 RGQFRGALF
+677 RGQYRGAFF
-686 GALIGLVVALL
+686 GALIGLVAALL
-697 LGQKALFIMPMT
+697 LGQSALFSVPVT
-709 AAVILVPALAGV
+709 AAAILVPALVGV

-738 FETLSQRAR
+738 FETLSRRAR

-752 AAIIVGAWGGAYLV
+752 VAIVLGAWGGAVLV
-766 SQMNIGALIPL
+766 GQTSVRALIPL
-777 GFIAGAL
+777 GFIAGAF
-784 LGASLASR
+784 LGASLSST